1 MLTSL
6 RYLSL
11 VQLTMSGSTKS
22 LVLPECELEISLSSS
37 AEIVIVGISGRGKA
51 SKYPSRVWGFER
63 NSMTCVDVM
72 INAVT
77 KKPSRSANFCHRN
90 CVS

>member
-1 MLTSL
+1 MLMSL
-6 RYLSL
+6 RDVSL

-37 AEIVIVGISGRGKA
+37 AEIVGISGRGKA